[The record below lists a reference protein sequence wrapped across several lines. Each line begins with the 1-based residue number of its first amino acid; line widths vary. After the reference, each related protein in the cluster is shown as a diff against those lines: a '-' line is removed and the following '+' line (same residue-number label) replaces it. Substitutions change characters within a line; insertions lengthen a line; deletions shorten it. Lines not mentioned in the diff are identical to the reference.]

1 MSERFRSHFAT
12 FAEEIPIISEIR
24 TRGMMIGVE
33 LTIPSTPAVGKC
45 MEKGLLINAT
55 KGTVIRLLPA
65 VNISAE
71 EVDEG
76 FDIIADV
83 LSEMASEAS

>member
-1 MSERFRSHFAT
+1 
-12 FAEEIPIISEIR
+12 
-24 TRGMMIGVE
+24 
-33 LTIPSTPAVGKC
+33 
-45 MEKGLLINAT
+45 
-55 KGTVIRLLPA
+55 VIRLLPA

-83 LSEMASEAS
+83 LREMASEAN

>member
-1 MSERFRSHFAT
+1 
-12 FAEEIPIISEIR
+12 
-24 TRGMMIGVE
+24 
-33 LTIPSTPAVGKC
+33 

-55 KGTVIRLLPA
+55 QGTVIRLLPA

-76 FDIIADV
+76 FSIIADV
-83 LSEMASEAS
+83 LREMADEAN